1 MIRKRK
7 DNINIYLVDD
17 DELHL
22 RILLNKFST
31 TTSYN
36 INTYTN
42 GEDLLEFFVQKSLP
56 KKSINIVV
64 LDYMLSISGDRKN
77 GVEILR
83 LLKEINSETEVIMLS
98 GKGDIDTAIN
108 AMHYGAVTF
117 IEKSESSFA
126 RLNNNIKWIISEKR
140 LKQKKGES
148 VFSTKLFIYLS
159 LGVLVV
165 LYLIYLIFPNLF

>member
-1 MIRKRK
+1 MIRKKR
-7 DNINIYLVDD
+7 DNINVYLVDD

-22 RILLNKFST
+22 RILLNKFAT

-42 GEDLLEFFVQKSLP
+42 GEDLLEYFVQKNFP

-64 LDYMLSISGDRKN
+64 LDYMLSVSGDRKN

-83 LLKEINSETEVIMLS
+83 LLKEINSDTEVIMLS

-108 AMHYGAVTF
+108 AMHHGAITF
-117 IEKSESSFA
+117 IEKSENSFA

-148 VFSTKLFIYLS
+148 IFSTKLFIFLS
-159 LGVLVV
+159 IGILLV
-165 LYLIYLIFPNLF
+165 LYLLYLIFPNLF